1 MCSNHTGVDQSILLL
16 FGSTLGTYS
25 QSAQSVFCYQKAAC
39 DFLDLP
45 KVSLSL
51 NVLVGNAIT
60 AHGIRVPQL
69 TVGALI

>member
-1 MCSNHTGVDQSILLL
+1 MI
-16 FGSTLGTYS
+16 
-25 QSAQSVFCYQKAAC
+25 
-39 DFLDLP
+39 FLDLL